1 MLETERLLLRPWQAS
16 DYPAFAKLN
25 ADSTVMEFFPVC
37 LSRQE
42 SDALALRFQ
51 TLIEQQGWGF
61 WAVEL
66 KATHAFIGMLGLN
79 AVNPN
84 LPFNPATEIGWRLHP
99 AYWGQG
105 LATEAARATLKFGFE
120 QLQLDEIV
128 AFTALQNQRSQALM
142 ERLGMQCD
150 AVSFK
155 HPALAKDHRLA
166 EHCLYRLNRLQ
177 SVKVQS

>member
-1 MLETERLLLRPWQAS
+1 MLETERLLLRPWQAR
-16 DYPAFAKLN
+16 DYPEFAKLN
-25 ADSTVMEFFPVC
+25 ADSKVMEFFPVC